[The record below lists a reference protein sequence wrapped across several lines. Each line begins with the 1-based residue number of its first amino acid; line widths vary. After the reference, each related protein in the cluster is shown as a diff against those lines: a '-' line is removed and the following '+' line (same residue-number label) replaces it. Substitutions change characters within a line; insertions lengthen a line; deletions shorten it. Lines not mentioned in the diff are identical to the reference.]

1 MAEALGIPFG
11 PHAAFGYLRTME
23 ASDILL
29 LLGAVWV
36 TVGVVT
42 SVLMGRR
49 GHDAFGWLV
58 IGTVLGPLSIP
69 IALRSIRDERMA
81 RAQQIE
87 AGGRGGGA
95 IDVLVGMDGSAEALD
110 AARRAGELL
119 ADRVDRFVLAGVIGH
134 EGPAGGWSRQ
144 ADAVAGLRSM
154 ANDLPVRDPG
164 IVVLEGRPADALAR
178 YAAEEDFALIV
189 VGRRGRGASKAILGS
204 TARRLSER
212 PGVPVLLL

>member
-1 MAEALGIPFG
+1 MVEG
-11 PHAAFGYLRTME
+11 
-23 ASDILL
+23 SDFLL
-29 LLGAVWV
+29 VAGAVWV
-36 TVGVVT
+36 TVGIVT

-69 IALRSIRDERMA
+69 IALRSIREERMA
-81 RAQQIE
+81 QGQQIE
-87 AGGRGGGA
+87 AGGRGGGV
-95 IDVLVGMDGSAEALD
+95 IDVLVGVDGSAEALD

-119 ADRVDRFVLAGVIGH
+119 ADRIDRFVLAGVIGH
-134 EGPAGGWSRQ
+134 EDPASGWSRE
-144 ADAVAGLRSM
+144 ADAVAALRSM
-154 ANDLPVRDPG
+154 SDDLPERDPG

-178 YAAEEDFALIV
+178 YAAEEGFALIV

-212 PGVPVLLL
+212 PGVPVLLI